1 MTFSMK
7 RFSAIVRKEIND
19 AGKNSQVILMALL
32 PILLAVFY
40 SNMDSI
46 KEFFAGFIIVMTITM
61 VGSYV
66 QAIIIA
72 EEKEKH
78 TLRVLMLSPASPI
91 EVILGKSVLTVFLY

>member
-1 MTFSMK
+1 
-7 RFSAIVRKEIND
+7 
-19 AGKNSQVILMALL
+19 MALL

-72 EEKEKH
+72 EEKKNTRYE
-78 TLRVLMLSPASPI
+78 
-91 EVILGKSVLTVFLY
+91 Y